1 MENRKQN
8 MRQQAAKAFM
18 ASLDDFE
25 DIFGETEEKPT
36 TVSPAA
42 KPPANNKDVDIL
54 EEALADI
61 EAFMEK
67 RTPPQS

>member
-18 ASLDDFE
+18 ASLGDFE
-25 DIFGETEEKPT
+25 DIFGETEEKPAP
-36 TVSPAA
+36 VSPAA
-42 KPPANNKDVDIL
+42 KPPAKKKDVDVF

-67 RTPPQS
+67 RSPPQS